1 MGLYKLLYTN
11 YFLKHINNVYLQH
24 LFVHMFSFLN
34 CLFVYFIDKDECA
47 GSNNCQQKCID
58 GVGTYTCGC
67 NTGYRLNTTDLISCL
82 RKSTSIFNR
91 YLDSVINQNC

>member
-1 MGLYKLLYTN
+1 MGLYKLLFKTN
-11 YFLKHINNVYLQH
+11 KKRLSSASLCAHVFILE
-24 LFVHMFSFLN
+24 
-34 CLFVYFIDKDECA
+34 LFVYFIDKDECA